1 MIKHGIELKRRQ
13 QLIEATLESLD
24 ELGMQGT
31 TVQTISQRAGLSV
44 GIVGHYFGG
53 KQALLEASLRH
64 LLKGQTL
71 TLLQNQQRSYSA
83 TARLAAVLDVYLAP
97 ARQLAWPARVRF
109 DFWAQA
115 MYEPEIARLQRI
127 YQRRMLS
134 HLQHALSQL
143 LPISQ
148 VEPLARQLQLLIE
161 GGLQQAALQAEAS
174 CATATLQL
182 CRQLLA
188 LHGITFA
195 TQAQQYSTE
204 NQPTGEQQRKRGLL
218 A

>member
-1 MIKHGIELKRRQ
+1 MIKHGIESKRRQ

-83 TARLAAVLDVYLAP
+83 SARLAAVLDVYLAP

-134 HLQHALSQL
+134 HLQHALGQL
-143 LPISQ
+143 LPAPQ

-161 GGLQQAALQAEAS
+161 GGLQQAALTDTRVTLS
-174 CATATLQL
+174 TLQL

-195 TQAQQYSTE
+195 PQAQQYTTE
-204 NQPTGEQQRKRGLL
+204 NQTTGQQQRKRGLL

>member
-1 MIKHGIELKRRQ
+1 MIKHGIESKRRQ
-13 QLIEATLESLD
+13 QLIDATLESLD

-53 KQALLEASLRH
+53 KQALLEACLRY

-71 TLLQNQQRSYSA
+71 TLLHHQQRSYSP

-97 ARQLAWPARVRF
+97 ARQLAWPARIRF

-134 HLQHALSQL
+134 HLQHALHQL
-143 LPISQ
+143 LPAQ
-148 VEPLARQLQLLIE
+148 QAEPLARQLQLLIE
-161 GGLQQAALQAEAS
+161 GGLQQAALQAN
-174 CATATLQL
+174 TYLPGMTLQL
-182 CRQLLA
+182 CWQLLA

-195 TQAQQYSTE
+195 AQAQQYATE
-204 NQPTGEQQRKRGLL
+204 DQSTGEQQRKRGLF